1 MTVEPPPLPELV
13 SFLETLPEPH
23 ILCDRSYRILA
34 ANAAYRANCGRPDD
48 LIGRTCFEVSHRYPV
63 PCDQAGESCPLA
75 RSLKSGQRERVVHLH
90 HTSAG
95 ENYENIE
102 LSPIRDSDGQIAY
115 FIEKLEPLPVARGLA
130 NAQGL
135 IGRAPA
141 FRAMLELVTRVAP
154 SEATV
159 LLQGESGTGKELVA
173 QAIHDASRRAKGP
186 FVAVDCSGLT
196 ETLFESELFGHE
208 RGAFTGATVRKIG
221 LVEAAS
227 GGTLFLD
234 EMGDI
239 PLTMQVKLLR
249 LLETGTYRRVGSTEL
264 VRSDIRLISATHR
277 PLKALVENGQFRQDL
292 FYRVNA
298 FPICLPPLRSRRED
312 IALLAEALLVR
323 VAPERKLKIAADTL
337 ACLES
342 YGYPGNVRELRNIL
356 ERASLLCDGDT
367 LQARHL
373 PEELQTPGATRRREH
388 PAFNSDAMAASAD
401 SLSDADLAAVVR
413 AHRGSRKALATRL
426 GISERTLYRRLKS
439 LP

>member
-1 MTVEPPPLPELV
+1 MTATPPPLPELV

-75 RSLKSGQRERVVHLH
+75 HSLKSGQRERVVHLH

-95 ENYENIE
+95 ESYENIE

-115 FIEKLEPLPVARGLA
+115 FIEKLEPLPMARGLA

-141 FRAMLELVTRVAP
+141 FRDMLELVARVAP

-173 QAIHDASRRAKGP
+173 RAIHDASRRARGP

-208 RGAFTGATVRKIG
+208 RGAFTGATARKVG

-239 PLTMQVKLLR
+239 PLAMQVKLLR

-292 FYRVNA
+292 FYRVNT
-298 FPICLPPLRSRRED
+298 FPIGLPPLRSRRDD
-312 IALLAEALLVR
+312 IALLAEALLER

-342 YGYPGNVRELRNIL
+342 YAYPGNVRELRNIL

-373 PEELQTPGATRRREH
+373 PEELQRPGMAAQNTH
-388 PAFNSDAMAASAD
+388 PAVTGDMMAVSAD
-401 SLSDADLAAVVR
+401 SLSDAELAAVVR
-413 AHRGSRKALATRL
+413 AHRGSRKALAARL
-426 GISERTLYRRLKS
+426 GVSERTLYRRLKS
-439 LP
+439 LA